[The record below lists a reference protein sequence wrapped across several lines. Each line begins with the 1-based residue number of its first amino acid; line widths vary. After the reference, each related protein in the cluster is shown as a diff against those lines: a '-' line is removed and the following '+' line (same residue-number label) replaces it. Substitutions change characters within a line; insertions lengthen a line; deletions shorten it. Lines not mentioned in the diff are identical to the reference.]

1 MYLSLVGLQGG
12 RYLKWFLC
20 LWDVPVGMYT
30 GIKSCNLVDP
40 ATLGSSYW
48 CSVTGGGFE
57 CQIVSSQVHGHLWG
71 QASIDATAGPM
82 ESKGKMKIGGSLFK
96 FWNFQD
102 GFSRALNQGGRHWS
116 HILEV
121 TGGTF
126 LNRLAKVLKQKQ
138 GKFVSQ
144 STAEAEE
151 GERNN

>member
-30 GIKSCNLVDP
+30 GIKSRNLVDP
-40 ATLGSSYW
+40 ATLGTSYW

-96 FWNFQD
+96 FWKLSGWFQQSIKP
-102 GFSRALNQGGRHWS
+102 GGKALITHPGSDWG
-116 HILEV
+116 HIPQQ
-121 TGGTF
+121 TC
-126 LNRLAKVLKQKQ
+126 
-138 GKFVSQ
+138 Q
-144 STAEAEE
+144 SFKAEARKICITEHSR
-151 GERNN
+151 GRRRRKK